1 MTKPDGKVRSG
12 GLLTSSLS
20 LGLFMWLFGI
30 VIVAF
35 AGYAW
40 ISMRAA
46 SEQWMQTVHN
56 WAHRS
61 SEVINR
67 STHYGMLLN
76 RKEDV
81 HHIINTIAEAPGVIG
96 IRIYD
101 KEGVIIFSADEQ
113 EIGEKVDLEAEA
125 CVICHD
131 AAEPLQSVPV
141 DSRVRVYGLEGER
154 VLGLISPI
162 ENEPECSSAECHAHP
177 SEQTVLG
184 VLDVMVSMAAA
195 DSQMATARRQAGAAA
210 LLVAALIGAASAFFI
225 NRMVRRPVKRLIEG
239 TERVAHGDLET
250 RIHLRAHNEIGRLAE
265 AFNNMTSDLDEAR
278 REITEWSHT
287 LEQKVLE
294 KTQEL
299 SRTQRQII
307 HMEKM
312 ASLGKLAATVAHEL
326 NNPLAGILNYA
337 KLVTRTLGDEEVT
350 PEVRDEVF
358 RYLKLVQSESG
369 RCGNIVRNLLLFA
382 RPSGGE
388 FALHSVGPIVE
399 RALMLV
405 RHHLEMANV
414 RLETRSPENE
424 APLACDADQLQQAV
438 VALFVNAVEAMG
450 EGGLLTVIV
459 ESFDDR
465 VELAV
470 SDTGPGIPPEVLHDI
485 FEPFFSTKDSGNGVG
500 LGLSVVYGIVQRH
513 HGTIDVDTEVGR
525 GTTFRIRLPRLA
537 ADADE
542 SDSATAGVE
551 TSIEEKGVR
560 ASG

>member
-1 MTKPDGKVRSG
+1 
-12 GLLTSSLS
+12 
-20 LGLFMWLFGI
+20 
-30 VIVAF
+30 
-35 AGYAW
+35 
-40 ISMRAA
+40 
-46 SEQWMQTVHN
+46 
-56 WAHRS
+56 
-61 SEVINR
+61 
-67 STHYGMLLN
+67 MLLN

-101 KEGVIIFSADEQ
+101 KEGVIIFSADDS
-113 EIGEKVDLEAEA
+113 EIGHKVDLEAEA

-131 AAEPLQSVPV
+131 AAEPLQSVPA
-141 DSRVRVYGLEGER
+141 DSRVRVYGPEGAR

-177 SEQTVLG
+177 SDRTVLG
-184 VLDVMVSMAAA
+184 VLDVMVSMASA
-195 DSQMATARRQAGAAA
+195 DAQMATARRQAGAAA
-210 LLVAALIGAASAFFI
+210 LLVAALIGAVSAFFI

-239 TERVAHGDLET
+239 TERVAHGDLAT
-250 RIHLRAHNEIGRLAE
+250 RIELRAHNEIGRLAE
-265 AFNNMTSDLDEAR
+265 AFNRMTSDLDEAR
-278 REITEWSHT
+278 REITGWSHT
-287 LEQKVLE
+287 LERKVLE

-299 SRTQRQII
+299 NRTQRQIV

-326 NNPLAGILNYA
+326 NNPLAGILNYS
-337 KLVTRTLGDEEVT
+337 KLVSRTLEDEVT
-350 PEVRDEVF
+350 PEVREEVL

-382 RPSGGE
+382 KQSGGE
-388 FALHSVGPIVE
+388 FALHHVCQIVE

-405 RHHLEMANV
+405 RHHLEMAGV
-414 RLETRSPENE
+414 RLETHIPGDD
-424 APLACDADQLQQAV
+424 APLACDADQLQQAL

-450 EGGLLTVIV
+450 EGGLLTVTV

-513 HGTIDVDTEVGR
+513 QGTIRVDSEVGR
-525 GTTFRIRLPRLA
+525 GTTFRIRLPRRVVGD
-537 ADADE
+537 DASE
-542 SDSATAGVE
+542 STGPGTE
-551 TSIEEKGVR
+551 TTLDEKGVTTR
-560 ASG
+560 G